1 LIPISSRGSNE
12 SSPIISRLKGKVGR
26 VSVRAQ
32 VNKPI
37 SSSELAESRAD
48 IGHVVAA
55 AHLGVEAQLAA
66 QVADQVAAV
75 SEE

>member
-1 LIPISSRGSNE
+1 
-12 SSPIISRLKGKVGR
+12 